1 MLRARLAKSGF
12 GSNVPLLFFHNPYSP
27 QQPLVPTAL
36 FRNEMLQKMCQT
48 GKLLRFLVNF
58 LDR

>member
-36 FRNEMLQKMCQT
+36 FRDEMLQKMCQT
-48 GKLLRFLVNF
+48 GKQPGILVNVI
-58 LDR
+58 DR